1 MGVVMGKYIYD
12 NPVFQKIEKW
22 VDAFLLNLL
31 WIFISLPIFTI
42 GASVTALYY
51 TVNKVLIH
59 ERNEL
64 FHSFWSSFK
73 SNFKQSTVLWLLLLL
88 FCGMTC
94 ADMYVLYHLLN
105 NGYVLGNFY
114 ILFGILSVL
123 LVILGSYLFP
133 YVARFQDSTKIVIV
147 NCCRI
152 AVANIQWSL
161 LLLLLLIASF
171 LVTYM
176 APFMI
181 AVIPVIYTILANKIL
196 ERVFSKYM
204 SEEDFKQEIER
215 NRKYVGD

>member
-1 MGVVMGKYIYD
+1 MGKYIYD

-31 WIFISLPIFTI
+31 WIFVSLPIFTI

-94 ADMYVLYHLLN
+94 ADTYVLYHLLN

-161 LLLLLLIASF
+161 LLILLLIVAF
-171 LVTYM
+171 LVTCM

-181 AVIPVIYTILANKIL
+181 AVVPVIYTISANKIL